1 MACKEGQF
9 NVLELMVNDE
19 FNTFSIN
26 LNDQHVNGMTPCTV
40 IRYSR
45 VRTWNLPPFLPCQ
58 MSMNSSLK
66 KKDIILEGSLNPEA
80 MFKVVPSS
88 ISLHCKSQKEQ
99 HNGLHHTPVAVVV
112 SRSRLEMHYC
122 CLDHR
127 MKAMPREPPSSDL
140 HHTIYLKNK
149 NPLKKIVD
157 EWPLKLF
164 PEKMLRDETPR
175 ALLIFFKTVALL
187 L

>member
-1 MACKEGQF
+1 MTSSWLLVSIWMINMWMEWLL
-9 NVLELMVNDE
+9 VLLLDTLEYAHGICHHFCHAKCLWIVA
-19 FNTFSIN
+19 
-26 LNDQHVNGMTPCTV
+26 
-40 IRYSR
+40 
-45 VRTWNLPPFLPCQ
+45 W
-58 MSMNSSLK
+58 

-157 EWPLKLF
+157 EWPLSLF